1 MSAKGNP
8 KFSCPSILSHSNSES
23 LGACSKTD
31 SREKLFV
38 SSLKTVNV
46 SVNTEIPMDLSY
58 DLRKGVRDYFHF
70 YEQMDYDDDTSSTMS
85 VDDLTY
91 STLINDEV
99 VDNGERHAGLK
110 PCDTGLETCDELKPT
125 RHGNE
130 LLNNSIQSA
139 IERGD
144 SGIDNLTCL
153 SGDDTKLGTD
163 HTKADV
169 YESSN
174 DMSES
179 KSINENQSES
189 DMDLIEDISSDDEI
203 YSDTDDGEYFSTE
216 ESLEETLEIELLST
230 SSPCTVVSFQNKHSL
245 TDLDPST
252 ALRSSE
258 VPDPWDRWEDVD
270 LVSFCVFDEM
280 PMEIYDQNAVHS
292 GPVGFVSSS
301 VDIVDYV
308 EDILRRHPLL
318 EHLLFAKSPDCD
330 DAVSFCS
337 ILTDKLQYCQSDTSD
352 SVRYFSNVSFKAMN
366 AKQRF
371 FDAAFNNEPCNG
383 STCINSYNAN
393 SAPKYQLFDVIN
405 SNIQNKNVLNNAEAT
420 AVSNIPSKVSSKMF
434 SPTIFLQYEKDEYE
448 SYDND
453 NSYRKV
459 PATNTYGITTN
470 SGKGN
475 VEDVIVKYL
484 INRKDDVIPCSE
496 TIVIMTVFCGH
507 ILYMIWKSYVNL
519 CAGESEKVVLGNII
533 MKYYFPEVVNLL
545 KECVEC
551 YMTIVISC
559 VMRAQK
565 LKNLISILWLKGH
578 RNVNGRSWFR
588 NSDHARSMIR
598 LTM

>member
-1 MSAKGNP
+1 MSTKGNP
-8 KFSCPSILSHSNSES
+8 KFSCPSILSHSNSKS

-31 SREKLFV
+31 SREKLFD

-58 DLRKGVRDYFHF
+58 GPRKRVRDYFHF

-110 PCDTGLETCDELKPT
+110 PCDTGLETSDELKPT

-139 IERGD
+139 VTRGD
-144 SGIDNLTCL
+144 SGIDNLACL
-153 SGDDTKLGTD
+153 SGDDTGGTG
-163 HTKADV
+163 HTQV
-169 YESSN
+169 YESREN
-174 DMSES
+174 MLDS
-179 KSINENQSES
+179 KSISKNQSES

-203 YSDTDDGEYFSTE
+203 YSDTDDGEYFLTE

-230 SSPCTVVSFQNKHSL
+230 SGPCTVVSFQDKHSL
-245 TDLDPST
+245 TDLDPGT

-270 LVSFCVFDEM
+270 LVSLCVFDEM

-292 GPVGFVSSS
+292 SPVGFVSFS

-308 EDILRRHPLL
+308 EDILRRYSSLDL
-318 EHLLFAKSPDCD
+318 LLFAKSPDCD
-330 DAVSFCS
+330 DVVSFCS
-337 ILTDKLQYCQSDTSD
+337 ILTDKLQYCQSDTPD
-352 SVRYFSNVSFKAMN
+352 SVRYFSNDSFKTMN

-383 STCINSYNAN
+383 STYINSYNAK
-393 SAPKYQLFDVIN
+393 SAPKHQLFDIIK

-420 AVSNIPSKVSSKMF
+420 AVSNIPSKVSRKMF
-434 SPTIFLQYEKDEYE
+434 FPTIFLQHEKDEYE

-459 PATNTYGITTN
+459 PATKIYGRNTI

-475 VEDVIVKYL
+475 VEDIMIKYL
-484 INRKDDVIPCSE
+484 IIRKDEVIPCSE

-519 CAGESEKVVLGNII
+519 CAGESEKVVIGNII
-533 MKYYFPEVVNLL
+533 MKYYFPEVVNLV

-551 YMTIVISC
+551 YMTIVIYC
-559 VMRAQK
+559 VMMAQK

-578 RNVNGRSWFR
+578 RNGNGRSWFR
-588 NSDHARSMIR
+588 NSDHVRSMIR

>member
-1 MSAKGNP
+1 MSTKGNP
-8 KFSCPSILSHSNSES
+8 KFSCPSILSHSNSKS

-31 SREKLFV
+31 SREKLFD

-58 DLRKGVRDYFHF
+58 DLRKRVRDYFRF

-91 STLINDEV
+91 SILFNDEV

-139 IERGD
+139 VTKEN
-144 SGIDNLTCL
+144 SGIDNIAYL
-153 SGDDTKLGTD
+153 SGDDTGGTG
-163 HTKADV
+163 HTQV
-169 YESSN
+169 YKSREN
-174 DMSES
+174 MLDS
-179 KSINENQSES
+179 KSISENQSES

-203 YSDTDDGEYFSTE
+203 YSDTDDGEYFLTE
-216 ESLEETLEIELLST
+216 ESLEETLEIEPLST
-230 SSPCTVVSFQNKHSL
+230 SGPCTVVSFQNKHSL
-245 TDLDPST
+245 TDLDPGT

-258 VPDPWDRWEDVD
+258 VPDPWDKWEDVD
-270 LVSFCVFDEM
+270 LVSLCVFDEM
-280 PMEIYDQNAVHS
+280 PMEINDQNAVHS
-292 GPVGFVSSS
+292 NPIGFVSSS

-308 EDILRRHPLL
+308 EDILRRHSSL

-337 ILTDKLQYCQSDTSD
+337 ILTDKLQYCQSETPD
-352 SVRYFSNVSFKAMN
+352 SVRYFSNDSFKAMN

-383 STCINSYNAN
+383 STCINSCNAN
-393 SAPKYQLFDVIN
+393 SAPKHQLFVIN
-405 SNIQNKNVLNNAEAT
+405 SNIQNKSVLNNAEAT
-420 AVSNIPSKVSSKMF
+420 AVSNIPSKVSRKMF
-434 SPTIFLQYEKDEYE
+434 SPTIFLQYEKDKYE

-459 PATNTYGITTN
+459 PATNTYGITTI

-475 VEDVIVKYL
+475 VEYVIVKCL
-484 INRKDDVIPCSE
+484 IIRKDDVIPCSE

-519 CAGESEKVVLGNII
+519 CAGESEKVVLGNLIT
-533 MKYYFPEVVNLL
+533 KYYLPEVVNLL
-545 KECVEC
+545 KEYVEC

-559 VMRAQK
+559 VMMAQK
-565 LKNLISILWLKGH
+565 LKNLISMLWLKEH

-588 NSDHARSMIR
+588 NSDHVRSMIR

>member
-8 KFSCPSILSHSNSES
+8 KFSCPSILSHSNSKS
-23 LGACSKTD
+23 LVACSKTD
-31 SREKLFV
+31 SREKLFD

-58 DLRKGVRDYFHF
+58 GPRKRVRDYFHF

-91 STLINDEV
+91 STLFNDEV

-130 LLNNSIQSA
+130 LLDNSIQSA
-139 IERGD
+139 GTKES
-144 SGIDNLTCL
+144 SGIDNIAYW
-153 SGDDTKLGTD
+153 SGDDTGGTG
-163 HTKADV
+163 HIQV
-169 YESSN
+169 YESREN
-174 DMSES
+174 MLDS
-179 KSINENQSES
+179 KSISENQSES

-203 YSDTDDGEYFSTE
+203 YSDTDDGEYFLTE
-216 ESLEETLEIELLST
+216 ESLEEILDFGSFT
-230 SSPCTVVSFQNKHSL
+230 SSPCTVVSFQDKHSL
-245 TDLDPST
+245 TDLDPGT

-270 LVSFCVFDEM
+270 LVSLCVFDEM
-280 PMEIYDQNAVHS
+280 PMEIYDQNTVHS
-292 GPVGFVSSS
+292 SPVGFVSSS
-301 VDIVDYV
+301 VDIIDYV
-308 EDILRRHPLL
+308 EDILRRHSSL
-318 EHLLFAKSPDCD
+318 ELLLFAKSPDCD

-337 ILTDKLQYCQSDTSD
+337 ILTDKLQYCQSDTPD
-352 SVRYFSNVSFKAMN
+352 SVRYFSNDSFKAMN

-383 STCINSYNAN
+383 STYINSYSAN
-393 SAPKYQLFDVIN
+393 SVPKHQLFDVMN

-420 AVSNIPSKVSSKMF
+420 AVSNIPSKVSRIMF

-459 PATNTYGITTN
+459 PAINTYGITN
-470 SGKGN
+470 ISGKGN

-484 INRKDDVIPCSE
+484 IIRKDDVIPCSE
-496 TIVIMTVFCGH
+496 TIIIMTVFYGH

-519 CAGESEKVVLGNII
+519 CAGESGKVVLGNLI

-551 YMTIVISC
+551 YMTIVIYC
-559 VMRAQK
+559 VMMVQ
-565 LKNLISILWLKGH
+565 IS
-578 RNVNGRSWFR
+578 S
-588 NSDHARSMIR
+588 
-598 LTM
+598 

>member
-8 KFSCPSILSHSNSES
+8 KFSCPSIFSHSNSKS

-31 SREKLFV
+31 SREKLFD

-58 DLRKGVRDYFHF
+58 DLRKGVRDCFHF

-130 LLNNSIQSA
+130 LLDNSIQSA
-139 IERGD
+139 VTKES
-144 SGIDNLTCL
+144 SGIDNIAYL
-153 SGDDTKLGTD
+153 SGDDTGGTG
-163 HTKADV
+163 HTQV
-169 YESSN
+169 YESREN
-174 DMSES
+174 MLDS
-179 KSINENQSES
+179 KSISENRSES
-189 DMDLIEDISSDDEI
+189 DRDLIEDISSDDEI

-230 SSPCTVVSFQNKHSL
+230 SGPCTVVSFQNKHSL

-258 VPDPWDRWEDVD
+258 VPDPWNKWEDVD
-270 LVSFCVFDEM
+270 LVSLCVFDEM
-280 PMEIYDQNAVHS
+280 PMEIYDQNTVHS
-292 GPVGFVSSS
+292 SPVGFVSSS
-301 VDIVDYV
+301 VDIVDYA
-308 EDILRRHPLL
+308 EDILRSHSLL
-318 EHLLFAKSPDCD
+318 EHLLFAKSPDCN

-337 ILTDKLQYCQSDTSD
+337 ILTDKLQYCQSDTPD
-352 SVRYFSNVSFKAMN
+352 SVRYFSNDSFKAMN

-383 STCINSYNAN
+383 SIYMNSYNAN
-393 SAPKYQLFDVIN
+393 SAPKHQLFDVIN

-420 AVSNIPSKVSSKMF
+420 AVSNIPSKVSRKMF

-448 SYDND
+448 SYNND

-459 PATNTYGITTN
+459 PATKIYGSNNI

-475 VEDVIVKYL
+475 VEDIMIKYL
-484 INRKDDVIPCSE
+484 IIRKDEVILCSE
-496 TIVIMTVFCGH
+496 TIVTMTVFYGH

-519 CAGESEKVVLGNII
+519 CAGESGKVVLGNLI

-559 VMRAQK
+559 VMMVQ
-565 LKNLISILWLKGH
+565 IS
-578 RNVNGRSWFR
+578 S
-588 NSDHARSMIR
+588 
-598 LTM
+598 